1 MKNDPRPEKGQRAK
15 AIDAGGSTNGK
26 QWKKGISSSAIRSL
40 MAIRWDHSHISQVL
54 EVQAAPHHTTPL
66 LSLPASAEDKMH
78 HCAPK
83 TVIRA
88 GVWVG
93 AAAQKQKFIF
103 HLEKRHKYFDTGIS
117 EGIVIT

>member
-1 MKNDPRPEKGQRAK
+1 
-15 AIDAGGSTNGK
+15 
-26 QWKKGISSSAIRSL
+26 

-54 EVQAAPHHTTPL
+54 GVQAVLHHTTPL

-83 TVIRA
+83 TVICA

-93 AAAQKQKFIF
+93 ADAQKQKFLF
-103 HLEKRHKYFDTGIS
+103 HLEKGQKYFDTDIS
-117 EGIVIT
+117 EEIIIS

>member
-1 MKNDPRPEKGQRAK
+1 
-15 AIDAGGSTNGK
+15 
-26 QWKKGISSSAIRSL
+26 

-66 LSLPASAEDKMH
+66 LSLPAYAEDKMH

-93 AAAQKQKFIF
+93 ADAQKQKLIF
-103 HLEKRHKYFDTGIS
+103 HLEKGHKYFNTGIS
-117 EGIVIT
+117 EGIVIS